1 MYWFENGGME
11 GETRPI
17 RTAGEE
23 QWIPL
28 VRQLLRGVR
37 YGVVQIVIQDSKVI
51 QVEKT
56 EKVRLPAE
64 H

>member
-1 MYWFENGGME
+1 ME
-11 GETRPI
+11 HESKLSTTQNEERWVPI
-17 RTAGEE
+17 
-23 QWIPL
+23 
-28 VRQLLRGVR
+28 VRQLLHGLR

-56 EKVRLPAE
+56 EKLRLPSD

>member
-1 MYWFENGGME
+1 ME
-11 GETRPI
+11 SEKRATG
-17 RTAGEE
+17 TAGEE

-28 VRQLLRGVR
+28 VRQLLRGLR

-56 EKVRLPAE
+56 EKVRLPVE
-64 H
+64 L